1 MPFSYPFDR
10 DCQMCEVDLGGV
22 IVDVCQKGVT
32 CTSTRVSPS
41 PILALSWKKRG
52 ASLSRLSCLCARKA
66 SLGLAY
72 SVRVIALSKRSE
84 EIRCTV
90 FGVASIV
97 CLPFGSLVT
106 CLRWK
111 SVPTDV
117 SSSTT
122 ASLTST
128 LGR

>member
-1 MPFSYPFDR
+1 MHFSYPFHR
-10 DCQMCEVDLGGV
+10 DCQICEVDLGGV
-22 IVDVCQKGVT
+22 IVVVCQRGDVHFDPGELQSYINLVVEKEGQEPKPIELLVREKGVL
-32 CTSTRVSPS
+32 RPGPS
-41 PILALSWKKRG
+41 VW
-52 ASLSRLSCLCARKA
+52 
-66 SLGLAY
+66 
-72 SVRVIALSKRSE
+72 VIALSKRSE

-106 CLRWK
+106 CLRWR